1 MIEKKILEK
10 DPNKRII
17 LVVNK
22 IDLVPKNIAFM
33 VIYVFVVLRLVVELT
48 SSRIPHYSIQSI
60 DTIAT

>member
-33 VIYVFVVLRLVVELT
+33 VILVFFGITT
-48 SSRIPHYSIQSI
+48 SG
-60 DTIAT
+60 